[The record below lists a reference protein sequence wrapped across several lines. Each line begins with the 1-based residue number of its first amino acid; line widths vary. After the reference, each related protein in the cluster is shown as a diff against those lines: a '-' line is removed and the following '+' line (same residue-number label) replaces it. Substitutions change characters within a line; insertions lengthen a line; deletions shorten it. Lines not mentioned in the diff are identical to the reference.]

1 MTNTFTNGKIKL
13 FRSGLQK
20 ENSGQIVIGGPDL
33 SDLPS
38 KQALLE
44 QQVEEASISARE
56 NADEIIKAAEAEA
69 SRIIAKAQENAENIH
84 NQAQEEGFNAGYKDA
99 LEKVNEEFAKYII
112 ESAKI
117 LEAIKQEREECLED
131 EEHRVHKIIL
141 ELAKQIFK
149 KDFVISEEITLKYI
163 KTCISNLEHRST
175 VNILVNSELATKL
188 NQVKNDILNQC
199 PGLENLS
206 ITASSNM
213 EFGDMILESNKERLD
228 YRIDSIFEKLLKE
241 TLG

>member
-13 FRSGLQK
+13 FRSGLKK

-56 NADEIIKAAEAEA
+56 NADEIIKGAEAEA
-69 SRIIAKAQENAENIH
+69 QRIIAEAQENATNVR
-84 NQAQEEGFNAGYKDA
+84 EEAYKTGYDAGYKDA

-131 EEHRVHKIIL
+131 EEQRVHKIIL
-141 ELAKQIFK
+141 EIAKQIFK
-149 KDFVISEEITLKYI
+149 KDFSISEELSLKYI
-163 KTCISNLEHRST
+163 KTCISKLEHRST
-175 VNILVNSELATKL
+175 VNILVNSELALKL
-188 NQVKNDILNQC
+188 NQVKNDIMANC

-213 EFGDMILESNKERLD
+213 EFGDLIIESNKERLD
-228 YRIDSIFEKLLKE
+228 YRINSIFEQILKE